1 MRVLLIDVTCKVGST
16 GKIVYDIYTELN
28 NQGHV
33 AGIAYG
39 RGPQVNEPNIIKFG
53 LDMETAFHALM
64 NRITGIHGSF
74 SFVSTIRLIRFIE
87 KFNPDVIH
95 IHELHGYFVNINM
108 VMNFISKR
116 NIKVIWTF
124 HCEYM
129 YEGKGH
135 VYSDSEDLHWS
146 RKREYPKSLLLDFS
160 KWNVKRYKKSFEKF
174 NDLTIVS
181 PSNWLANR
189 IKKTYLNRFD
199 INVINN
205 GINQEIFKPKD
216 ASYLIQKHNLLNKK
230 IILSVAPNLMGEH
243 KGGKRVLELANM
255 LKKTPYHFILIGVKE
270 DEVEQHDNV
279 LMIPRTENQS
289 ILADYYSLADIFLT
303 LSVRE
308 NFPTTCIESLSCGT
322 PIIGFDTGGT
332 SETAV
337 YPYGVFFEYPNLELI
352 KNYLLRDVD
361 LTKAKFVAEIEKY
374 SKKYSKESMLNSYIQ
389 IYLSGD
395 NHESTIFN

>member
-16 GKIVYDIYTELN
+16 GKIVYDLYTELN

-39 RGPQVNEPNIIKFG
+39 RGPQVNEPNIFKFG

-74 SFVSTIRLIRFIE
+74 SLISTIRLIRFIE

-135 VYSDSEDLHWS
+135 VYSDSEDSHWS
-146 RKREYPKSLLLDFS
+146 RKGEYPKSWLLDFS
-160 KWNVKRYKKSFEKF
+160 KWNVKRYKKSFGKF
-174 NDLTIVS
+174 NNFTIVS

-189 IKKTYLNRFD
+189 IKNTYLNRFD
-199 INVINN
+199 IRVINN

-216 ASYLIQKHNLLNKK
+216 ASYLIQKHCLFNKK
-230 IILSVAPNLMGEH
+230 IVLSVAPNLMGEH

-255 LKKTPYHFILIGVKE
+255 LKDTPYHFILIGVKE
-270 DEVEQHDNV
+270 DEVEKHDNV

-289 ILADYYSLADIFLT
+289 ILADYYSLADIFLI

-322 PIIGFDTGGT
+322 PIVGFDTGGT

-337 YPYGVFFEYPNLELI
+337 YPYGKFFEYANLNEI
-352 KNYLLRDVD
+352 KEYLLSD
-361 LTKAKFVAEIEKY
+361 FVMNKETITNSIIDY
-374 SKKYSKESMLNSYIQ
+374 SKKYSKMNMLDSYIQ
-389 IYLSGD
+389 LYLIGD
-395 NHESTIFN
+395 